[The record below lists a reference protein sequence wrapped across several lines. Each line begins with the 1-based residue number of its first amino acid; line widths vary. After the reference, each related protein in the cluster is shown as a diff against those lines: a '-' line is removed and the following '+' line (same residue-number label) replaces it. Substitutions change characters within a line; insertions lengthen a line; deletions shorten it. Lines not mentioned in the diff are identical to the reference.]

1 MRCLLLEKRRKD
13 LGEFMLLETGRIC
26 IKKYGRDAGS
36 RAVVTKVLDNGFV
49 SIITAERQKERKCNP
64 RHLEFLNEKI
74 DPNDKALVNK
84 TLGIKPKE
92 EHKPQKK
99 TDEKSK

>member
-1 MRCLLLEKRRKD
+1 MTLLEQ
-13 LGEFMLLETGRIC
+13 GRVC

-49 SIITAERQKERKCNP
+49 SIITATRQKERRCNP

-74 DPNDKALVNK
+74 DIRDEALVNK
-84 TLGIKPKE
+84 TLGVKPKKE
-92 EHKPQKK
+92 YAAKTQKPEARKR
-99 TDEKSK
+99 